1 MMASTSATETE
12 ERVTLPARWGRRW
25 ASEPGAAT
33 FVTSDRRGAWL
44 DAGEVDESTRA
55 VAANLASRG
64 VGLGDRVGWQ
74 ADATSEALLV
84 ALGAL
89 RLGAVLVPLSASQS
103 QLERSNVLSEVEPVI
118 VVSAAGSKG
127 GDCDPAELLAPG
139 SSDVALDGVATD
151 DLAVIVFTSGTTG
164 HPKGVMLTHGNLAS
178 QVDSLAEAWGWT
190 SGDRL
195 VSALPLFHVHGLIV
209 AVLASLSVGA
219 SVAIE
224 PSFDAGTFASRAD
237 ELSATMTFCVPTM
250 LHRIA
255 AAGQIEPLR
264 HLRLVVSG
272 SAPLSRELFDAFGS
286 EGVPILERYG
296 MTETLLTI
304 SNPLEG
310 ERRAGSVG
318 FALPGVELDLP
329 KPDDTKAELRV
340 AGPTVFAGYWRRPNA
355 TAEVLDDG
363 WVRTGDVVSVD
374 EDGFIRICGRQKD
387 LIITGGFNVYPTE
400 VEDVL
405 TRDPAIRE
413 AGVVGVA
420 SPEWGEEV
428 VAFVVAAG
436 GSVDA
441 RAAVDRQSMLLSS
454 YKRPR
459 RIIMVDELPRNA
471 MGKLQRHLL
480 RP

>member
-1 MMASTSATETE
+1 
-12 ERVTLPARWGRRW
+12 
-25 ASEPGAAT
+25 
-33 FVTSDRRGAWL
+33 
-44 DAGEVDESTRA
+44 
-55 VAANLASRG
+55 
-64 VGLGDRVGWQ
+64 
-74 ADATSEALLV
+74 
-84 ALGAL
+84 
-89 RLGAVLVPLSASQS
+89 
-103 QLERSNVLSEVEPVI
+103 
-118 VVSAAGSKG
+118 
-127 GDCDPAELLAPG
+127 
-139 SSDVALDGVATD
+139 
-151 DLAVIVFTSGTTG
+151 
-164 HPKGVMLTHGNLAS
+164 
-178 QVDSLAEAWGWT
+178 
-190 SGDRL
+190 
-195 VSALPLFHVHGLIV
+195 
-209 AVLASLSVGA
+209 
-219 SVAIE
+219 
-224 PSFDAGTFASRAD
+224 
-237 ELSATMTFCVPTM
+237 
-250 LHRIA
+250 
-255 AAGQIEPLR
+255 
-264 HLRLVVSG
+264 
-272 SAPLSRELFDAFGS
+272 LSRELFDAFGS

-329 KPDDTKAELRV
+329 KPDGAEAELRV

-374 EDGFIRICGRQKD
+374 DDGFIRICGRQKD